1 MLAPPIQFLLMNDEN
16 LFLNFFC
23 IACCL
28 CCESCKLQSLPLYL
42 SSTTP
47 LQLQGGSW
55 LSETRFVSQRLDG
68 SRGFRSSVLC
78 ALLDQGVCGSRAPCL
93 SFYCAWAFFNS
104 GVPPWPCMQLRAPY
118 FWPFLVALARKKL
131 TRLGWAKGS
140 AAPRRAFR
148 LQAFNISSRIAL
160 TQQVLLHLFPC
171 RLCLDSFSKNL
182 HSTHQR

>member
-68 SRGFRSSVLC
+68 SRGFRSSVLR

-93 SFYCAWAFFNS
+93 SSYCARAFFNS
-104 GVPPWPCMQLRAPY
+104 GVCPRDHACMRVRPY
-118 FWPFLVALARKKL
+118 FLPFLVAR
-131 TRLGWAKGS
+131 AKGGCDWDGQKM
-140 AAPRRAFR
+140 APRRAF
-148 LQAFNISSRIAL
+148 NISCTIGCLGRIAL
-160 TQQVLLHLFPC
+160 NPTSARSFGPC
-171 RLCLDSFSKNL
+171 LA
-182 HSTHQR
+182 T